1 VSSTPVSST
10 TSLTFGG
17 AFARLGQWLRDQPAQ
32 AALLA
37 ACVGTL
43 VWFYAFTPIWV
54 NGSQSTLRWS
64 WMAWNGEQLHGRLVG
79 LISIFLVWYH
89 RDRLLAARKEGSAL
103 GLVFLVLGV
112 LLFLAGARSLQ
123 PRLALLALPFLFYG
137 TALFVWG
144 KEVARIVLFPCA
156 FLVFM
161 IPVAA
166 LEQATFWLQFV
177 ITHAIGVLSDLIGIK
192 IAAVGTTLRATD
204 GSFNFEIAE
213 GCSGVRSLTA
223 MSMLTAVYVHLTQ
236 DRLWKKGVIFAASL
250 LFSIVGNIGRL
261 FTIILVAKFIN
272 ADLAGGIYHDYSGF
286 IFFPVAV
293 LAMTSFSRLLNLDW
307 KKYFAPSKPAEKPV
321 SPDSP
326 DSPDSPKASPVS
338 YDY

>member
-1 VSSTPVSST
+1 MSSTPLSPAT
-10 TSLTFGG
+10 PLTFSG
-17 AFARLGQWLRDQPAQ
+17 ACTRLLQWLRAQPLQ

-37 ACVGTL
+37 ACLGTL
-43 VWFYAFTPIWV
+43 VWFYAFVPIWV
-54 NGSQSTLRWS
+54 NGTESTLRWS
-64 WMAWNGEQLHGRLVG
+64 WKAWNGEQLHGRLVG
-79 LISIFLVWYH
+79 LISIFLLWYH
-89 RDRLLAARKEGSAL
+89 RGRLLAARKEGSSL
-103 GLVFLVLGV
+103 GLLFLVLGV
-112 LLFLAGARSLQ
+112 LFFLAGSRSLQ

-137 TALFVWG
+137 AALFVWG
-144 KEVARIVLFPCA
+144 REVARIVLFPCV
-156 FLVFM
+156 FLLFM

-236 DRLWKKGVIFAASL
+236 DRLWKKVVIFAASL

-293 LAMTSFSRLLNLDW
+293 LAMTSFSRLVNLNLR
-307 KKYFAPSKPAEKPV
+307 KYFAAAKAPEKPARPEA
-321 SPDSP
+321 
-326 DSPDSPKASPVS
+326 PKAGPIS

>member
-1 VSSTPVSST
+1 MSSTPLSSA
-10 TSLTFGG
+10 TSLTLGG
-17 AFARLGQWLRDQPAQ
+17 ACTRLLQWLRDQPLQ
-32 AALLA
+32 AVLLA
-37 ACVGTL
+37 ACLGTL
-43 VWFYAFTPIWV
+43 VWFYAFVPIWV
-54 NGSQSTLRWS
+54 NGTQSTARWA
-64 WMAWNGEQLHGRLVG
+64 WMAWNGEQLHGRLVAV
-79 LISIFLVWYH
+79 ISIFLVWYH
-89 RDRLLAARKEGSAL
+89 RDRLLAARKEGSSL
-103 GLVFLVLGV
+103 GIVFLFLGV
-112 LLFLAGARSLQ
+112 LLFIAGSRSLQ

-137 TALFVWG
+137 GSLFLWG
-144 KEVARIVLFPCA
+144 REVARIVLFPCA
-156 FLVFM
+156 FLLFM

-236 DRLWKKGVIFAASL
+236 DRVWKKLVIFSASL
-250 LFSIVGNIGRL
+250 LFAIVGNVGRL
-261 FTIILVAKFIN
+261 FTIILVAKYIN

-293 LAMTSFSRLLNLDW
+293 LAMTSFSRLLNLDLR
-307 KKYFAPSKPAEKPV
+307 KYFQPSAPIEKAAT
-321 SPDSP
+321 SPE
-326 DSPDSPKASPVS
+326 PKARPVS